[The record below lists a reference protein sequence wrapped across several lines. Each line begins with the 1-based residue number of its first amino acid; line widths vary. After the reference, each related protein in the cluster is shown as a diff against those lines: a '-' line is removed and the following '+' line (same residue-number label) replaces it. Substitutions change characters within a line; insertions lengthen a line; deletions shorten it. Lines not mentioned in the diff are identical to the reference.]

1 MLTTCINIIT
11 FLKKAY
17 IENASIDRKILNA
30 LQSDCSGSIA
40 DIADR
45 AGVSQTPCWRRIK
58 KLEEAGYI
66 DKRVALLN
74 LKALSLTMTAY
85 VMVKT
90 AHHDDAWLKRFSD
103 GLQNIPEIV
112 EIHQMAGDIDYL
124 LKVVAGDIAEYDA
137 IYKRLIKV
145 AELSDVSASFSMECI
160 KTTTEL
166 PLDRL

>member
-1 MLTTCINIIT
+1 MD
-11 FLKKAY
+11 
-17 IENASIDRKILNA
+17 SIDRKILNA
-30 LQSDCSGSIA
+30 LQTDCSGSIA

-66 DKRVALLN
+66 DKRVALLSPEALN
-74 LKALSLTMTAY
+74 LKMTAY

-90 AHHDDAWLKRFSD
+90 GRHDDAWLRRFSD
-103 GLQNIPEIV
+103 GVQSIPEII
-112 EIHQMAGDIDYL
+112 EIHRMAGDIDYL
-124 LKVVAGDIAEYDA
+124 LKVVASDIAEYDA
-137 IYKRLIKV
+137 IYKRLITV

-166 PLDRL
+166 PLNRV

>member
-1 MLTTCINIIT
+1 MD
-11 FLKKAY
+11 
-17 IENASIDRKILNA
+17 SIDRKILNA
-30 LQSDCSGSIA
+30 LQTDCSGSIA

-66 DKRVALLN
+66 DKRVALLSPEALN
-74 LKALSLTMTAY
+74 LKMTAY

-90 AHHDDAWLKRFSD
+90 AHHDDAWLRRFSD
-103 GLQNIPEIV
+103 GVQSIPEII
-112 EIHQMAGDIDYL
+112 EIHRMAGDIDYL
-124 LKVVAGDIAEYDA
+124 LKVVASDIAEYDA
-137 IYKRLIKV
+137 IYKRLITV

-166 PLDRL
+166 PLDRV

>member
-1 MLTTCINIIT
+1 MD
-11 FLKKAY
+11 
-17 IENASIDRKILNA
+17 SIDRRILNA

-66 DKRVALLN
+66 NKRVALLN
-74 LKALSLTMTAY
+74 PKALNLTMTAY

-90 AHHDDAWLKRFSD
+90 AHHDDVWLKRFSD
-103 GLQNIPEIV
+103 GVQSIPEIV
-112 EIHQMAGDIDYL
+112 EIHRMAGDIDYL
-124 LKVVAGDIAEYDA
+124 LKVVAGDMTEYDA
-137 IYKRLIKV
+137 IYRRLIKV

-166 PLDRL
+166 PLDLLR

>member
-1 MLTTCINIIT
+1 MD
-11 FLKKAY
+11 
-17 IENASIDRKILNA
+17 SIDKKILNA

-40 DIADR
+40 DIAVR
-45 AGVSQTPCWRRIK
+45 AGVAQTPCWRRIK

-74 LKALSLTMTAY
+74 PKALNLTMTAY

-90 AHHDDAWLKRFSD
+90 AYHDGSWLKRFSD
-103 GLQNIPEIV
+103 GVQTIPEIV
-112 EIHQMAGDIDYL
+112 EIHRMAGDIDYL
-124 LKVVAGDIAEYDA
+124 LKVVAGDMAEYDA

-160 KTTTEL
+160 KSSTEL
-166 PLDRL
+166 PLDQI